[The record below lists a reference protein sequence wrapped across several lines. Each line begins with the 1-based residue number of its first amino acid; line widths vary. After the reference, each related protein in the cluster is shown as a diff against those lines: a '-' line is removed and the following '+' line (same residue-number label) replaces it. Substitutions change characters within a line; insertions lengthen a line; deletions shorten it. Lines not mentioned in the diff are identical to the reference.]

1 MHINKE
7 GRERAG
13 RCTGSEERGNAFVS
27 GRLMVRDPRVSYDA
41 DSSLV
46 NDYDNSTGSSGM
58 PSRGNRAGR
67 RPKAIQKEGHRL
79 VHGRGTNPTCD
90 RPQKLTN
97 SGLGYRPVRCKPGPM
112 IPFARFTCLPLP
124 IPSLQSSSLFLSV
137 NMRYK
142 LSRTDPQSRNPRK
155 YSDIIAEEGS
165 VVKTHHL
172 RDSDAT
178 ILLQITTVVTM
189 FIILDDD

>member
-58 PSRGNRAGR
+58 PSQGNCRQPRRQATQGNPERGAHG
-67 RPKAIQKEGHRL
+67 L

-112 IPFARFTCLPLP
+112 IPFARFTCFP
-124 IPSLQSSSLFLSV
+124 PSSFPPSFSLFLSV
-137 NMRYK
+137 NARYK
-142 LSRTDPQSRNPRK
+142 LSRTDPKS
-155 YSDIIAEEGS
+155 
-165 VVKTHHL
+165 
-172 RDSDAT
+172 
-178 ILLQITTVVTM
+178 
-189 FIILDDD
+189 

>member
-7 GRERAG
+7 GRAG

-58 PSRGNRAGR
+58 PSRGNCRQPPRRAGR
-67 RPKAIQKEGHRL
+67 RPKAIQKEAHGL

-112 IPFARFTCLPLP
+112 IPFAQFTCLSSLTL
-124 IPSLQSSSLFLSV
+124 PSLPPSFFFYFSL
-137 NMRYK
+137 
-142 LSRTDPQSRNPRK
+142 
-155 YSDIIAEEGS
+155 
-165 VVKTHHL
+165 
-172 RDSDAT
+172 
-178 ILLQITTVVTM
+178 
-189 FIILDDD
+189 